1 MVRRVEVDSD
11 ALRVCM
17 THSMS
22 TESEEV
28 MGLLIG
34 EVEDDISHIYGVILL
49 KRSDKRKDRV
59 EISPEQLSNASTEA
73 EKMGLITRAAKP
85 LRIVGWYH
93 SHPHITVWPSHVDVR
108 TQFMYQMMDKDFV
121 GIIVSCFS
129 HDAAH
134 VGKVQVTCFQTANL
148 SSSNTTSQYERVE
161 VPIQVIPCE
170 EMSTANLKALRN
182 SPQLLLEEETEEYY
196 KSLHYS
202 DQDLL
207 TAVQNATVYSK
218 SVMQTIEIVCTP
230 MIHNLELQLKGKR
243 RTVDQLKETLRLLEE
258 RKRNSS
264 SSGVSEI
271 NTSMEVV
278 T

>member
-1 MVRRVEVDSD
+1 MFKYFVLVPYK
-11 ALRVCM
+11 LI
-17 THSMS
+17 MS
-22 TESEEV
+22 PLSLFQAFLYT
-28 MGLLIG
+28 
-34 EVEDDISHIYGVILL
+34 HIYFRNL
-49 KRSDKRKDRV
+49 
-59 EISPEQLSNASTEA
+59 
-73 EKMGLITRAAKP
+73 GLILSKIQKSFIIC
-85 LRIVGWYH
+85 L
-93 SHPHITVWPSHVDVR
+93 
-108 TQFMYQMMDKDFV
+108 TQ
-121 GIIVSCFS
+121 
-129 HDAAH
+129 
-134 VGKVQVTCFQTANL
+134 
-148 SSSNTTSQYERVE
+148 
-161 VPIQVIPCE
+161 IPCE

-258 RKRNSS
+258 RKRDSGG
-264 SSGVSEI
+264 SGVGEM
-271 NTSMEVV
+271 NTSMEV